1 MEVMLKSKIV
11 SETLK
16 AKGYDLKQVHVGST
30 KIGEDL
36 SGLLENLAD
45 DRPVVRTNDNDEP
58 EV

>member
-16 AKGYDLKQVHVGST
+16 AKGYDLKQVQVEST